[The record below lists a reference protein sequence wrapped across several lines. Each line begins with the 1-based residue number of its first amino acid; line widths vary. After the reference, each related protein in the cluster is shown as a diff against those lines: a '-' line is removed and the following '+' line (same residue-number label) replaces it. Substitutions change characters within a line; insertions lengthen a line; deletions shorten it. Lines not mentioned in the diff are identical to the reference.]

1 MYCYRCFVFFVLVMT
16 PFSKMVFGQD
26 SLQHKKGIKALI
38 DTMFIDGGKSHMSI
52 RALANFKDDNFK
64 LGNSENTL
72 LYTPNNPSGVGVG
85 FASSKLVLDLI
96 LNIKSNKEEVTD
108 RFDAQGSLLLKQ
120 EYFVFQIQHYKG
132 FNVRNTSIDDPGIFR
147 RDISSF
153 VTSLSYLHIFNSE
166 MPPFKNIYTGVK
178 GDSTIVTEPSK
189 DLFNDEAQIV
199 DVEKFAVGISGGYAY
214 FLKLSKKFH
223 VLAVLTPG
231 FGINFSNIQTET
243 IRYKA
248 DEPWEV
254 FAYANI
260 ILGYNLPK
268 FYMELHA
275 ENVLDFWSLGYGNK
289 GSMNSSKLKFVF
301 GWKFVKQK

>member
-1 MYCYRCFVFFVLVMT
+1 
-16 PFSKMVFGQD
+16 
-26 SLQHKKGIKALI
+26 
-38 DTMFIDGGKSHMSI
+38 MFIDGDKSHMSI

-64 LGNSENTL
+64 LSNSENTL
-72 LYTPNNPSGVGVG
+72 LYTPNNPGGVGVG

-108 RFDAQGSLLLKQ
+108 RFDVQGNILLKQ

-132 FNVRNTSIDDPGIFR
+132 FNVRNTSINDPGIFR

-166 MPPFKNIYTGVK
+166 VQPFNHIQTGVNNNPKSDGSFLAGSYFNYHRVK
-178 GDSTIVTEPSK
+178 GDSTIVTESSK

-231 FGINFSNIQTET
+231 FGIHFSNIQTET

-248 DEPWEV
+248 DEPWEM

-260 ILGYNLPK
+260 VLGYNTPK
-268 FYMELHA
+268 FYMEFHA
-275 ENVLDFWSLGYGNK
+275 ENVLDFWTLGYGNK

-301 GWKFVKQK
+301 GWKFVKSKVKER